1 MFWNLFRKKKP
12 ESNPAQEKKEESNKT
27 TPISDVCKGI
37 EGYFTGTGH
46 PANTVGVTQ
55 ILVGWPYYNG
65 YTVIPDGMYPAIRVD
80 GHCFRTF
87 TKKLAKPFDQNMV
100 KAMCMAT
107 KKLVEFFSAC
117 YGYTQSDE
125 ITIVLPKDSQ
135 DYGRKTHKLA
145 SLAASI
151 ATAEFIRCMELYQG
165 KKLTKLPAFDGRA
178 FAIPNDTV
186 LAYYQIWRQHDA
198 SRNAISAVARAY
210 FSHKMLLNKNSDD
223 KVAMLTEKG
232 VDFWKDYS
240 AGQIFGFYFKRKLY
254 TRQFTVA
261 ELEKLPEHHEAR
273 KNPYLE
279 VVRSEISKLDFY
291 VKVQTS
297 VVDDADVTAQILQLV
312 TKDGVCGT
320 ADAPLWDPKSEAP
333 NETSNTGDE

>member
-12 ESNPAQEKKEESNKT
+12 ESNPSQEKKAESNKT
-27 TPISDVCKGI
+27 MSVADVCKGM
-37 EGYFTGTGH
+37 EGYFTGTDH
-46 PANTVGVTQ
+46 PANNVGVTR

-65 YTVIPDGMYPAIRVD
+65 YTVIPDGMYPVIRVD
-80 GHCFRTF
+80 GHCFHTF

-107 KKLVEFFSAC
+107 KKLIEFFSAC

-125 ITIVLPKDSQ
+125 ITIVLPKTSQ

-151 ATAEFIRCMELYQG
+151 ATGEFIRCMEQYQG

-178 FAIPNDTV
+178 FALPDETM
-186 LAYYQIWRQHDA
+186 LAYYQIWRQQDA
-198 SRNAISAVARAY
+198 TRNSISAVARVY
-210 FSHKMLLNKNSDD
+210 FSHRLLLNKNSDD
-223 KVAMLTEKG
+223 KVAMLKEKD

-240 AGQIFGFYFKRKLY
+240 AAQICGFYFKRKLY

-261 ELEKLPEHHEAR
+261 EIEKLPEHHEAR
-273 KNPYLE
+273 KNPNLE
-279 VVRSEISKLDFY
+279 VVRSEILKLDFY
-291 VKVQTS
+291 VKVQS
-297 VVDDADVTAQILQLV
+297 GVVDDADAVAQILQLV

-320 ADAPLWDPKSEAP
+320 ADAP

>member
-1 MFWNLFRKKKP
+1 MFWNLFRKKPAPKP
-12 ESNPAQEKKEESNKT
+12 EPEKKEESNKT

-125 ITIVLPKDSQ
+125 ITIVLPKDSH

-151 ATAEFIRCMELYQG
+151 ATAEFIRYMEQYQD

-178 FAIPNDTV
+178 FALPDETA
-186 LAYYQIWRQHDA
+186 LAYYQIWRQQDA
-198 SRNAISAVARAY
+198 TRNSISAVARAY
-210 FSHKMLLNKNSDD
+210 FSHKLLLNKNSDD
-223 KVAMLTEKG
+223 KVAMLKEKG

-240 AGQIFGFYFKRKLY
+240 TAQILGFYFKRKLY
-254 TRQFTVA
+254 TRRFTVA

-279 VVRSEISKLDFY
+279 VVRSEILKLDFY
-291 VKVQTS
+291 VKVPGS
-297 VVDDADVTAQILQLV
+297 VVDDADAVAQILPLV
-312 TKDGVCGT
+312 TKDSVCGT
-320 ADAPLWDPKSEAP
+320 AKSEVP

>member
-1 MFWNLFRKKKP
+1 MFWKLFRKKPAPKP
-12 ESNPAQEKKEESNKT
+12 EPEKKEESKKT

-65 YTVIPDGMYPAIRVD
+65 YTVIPDGMYPVIRVD

-107 KKLVEFFSAC
+107 KKLIEFFSAC

-151 ATAEFIRCMELYQG
+151 ATAEFIRYMEQYQD

-178 FAIPNDTV
+178 FALPDETA
-186 LAYYQIWRQHDA
+186 LAYYQIWRQQDA
-198 SRNAISAVARAY
+198 TRNSISAVARAY
-210 FSHKMLLNKNSDD
+210 FSHKLLLNKNSDD
-223 KVAMLTEKG
+223 KVAMLKEKG

-240 AGQIFGFYFKRKLY
+240 TAQILGFYFKRKLY
-254 TRQFTVA
+254 TRRFTVA

-279 VVRSEISKLDFY
+279 VVRSEILKLDFY
-291 VKVQTS
+291 VKVPGS
-297 VVDDADVTAQILQLV
+297 VVDDVDAVAQILPLV
-312 TKDGVCGT
+312 TKDSVCGT
-320 ADAPLWDPKSEAP
+320 AESEVP